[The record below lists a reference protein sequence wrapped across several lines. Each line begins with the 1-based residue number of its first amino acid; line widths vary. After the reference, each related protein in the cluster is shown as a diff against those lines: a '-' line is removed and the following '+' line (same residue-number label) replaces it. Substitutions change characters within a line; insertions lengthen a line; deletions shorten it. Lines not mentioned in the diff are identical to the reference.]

1 MEEDPLS
8 LKCELVLKQPLTKD
22 RCFDFSE
29 SRRWAMCR
37 SWEIFEKQK
46 IPFSEARKLAWE
58 ELKKKCAEIGAY
70 I

>member
-1 MEEDPLS
+1 
-8 LKCELVLKQPLTKD
+8 
-22 RCFDFSE
+22 
-29 SRRWAMCR
+29 MCK